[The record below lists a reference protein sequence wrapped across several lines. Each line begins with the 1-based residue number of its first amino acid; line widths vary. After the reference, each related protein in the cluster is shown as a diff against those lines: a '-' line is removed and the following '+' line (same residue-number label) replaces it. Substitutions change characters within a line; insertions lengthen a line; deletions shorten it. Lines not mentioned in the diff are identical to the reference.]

1 MQTKLISY
9 VLAIVVFCALVVA
22 AYTYGYNQAQKD
34 AKMVELQELQE
45 AKTQYEKVAKELTEA
60 NKKLAEKKVEYVQVT
75 KEVIRDVVK
84 YKDNPNAKCSPDDEW
99 LRIRKNQLDAANTRV
114 SIDD

>member
-1 MQTKLISY
+1 MWVTVSKYL
-9 VLAIVVFCALVVA
+9 LAIGVFCGLVVA
-22 AYTYGYNQAQKD
+22 VYSYGYNQAQKD
-34 AKMVELQELQE
+34 AKVVELQKLQE

-60 NKKLAEKKVEYVQVT
+60 NKKLAEKKVKYVQVT

-84 YKDNPNAKCSPDDEW
+84 YKDNPNAQCSPDDEW